1 MHMQIESQYMTSYL
15 MAKVI
20 FLQSATISKIFI
32 VEMCMTLT
40 LTFKM
45 DQVQM

>member
-1 MHMQIESQYMTSYL
+1 MRLSLLAIAIVMVDQYVTVCEIL
-15 MAKVI
+15 
-20 FLQSATISKIFI
+20 T

-45 DQVQM
+45 GRCEI